1 MWEHDWIKLIFGIYV
16 IHNWNTKLKI
26 KMIGNTELSLSSL
39 LLHEKLCF
47 LNKESQ
53 QPRKGFVPS
62 ILSTEFSQI

>member
-1 MWEHDWIKLIFGIYV
+1 
-16 IHNWNTKLKI
+16 
-26 KMIGNTELSLSSL
+26 MIGNTELSLSSL